1 MGNVA
6 RQNLLQAHL
15 TWGEIVDGHHVEII
29 VDLKIRI
36 FQKIVKNGLAVSIL
50 LKFDSN
56 TQPCTVRLV
65 TNFCNARNLVID
77 TNIIDFFNKNC
88 LINIVRNFSNN
99 DLLLATF
106 ELFNFSTRTHNDAAL
121 TSFVSLTN
129 LIFALNDSPC
139 WEIRARQE
147 FHQFI
152 QFSRWVVNHVDN
164 GIDDF

>member
-15 TWGEIVDGHHVEII
+15 TWSEIVDSYHVEIVI
-29 VDLKIRI
+29 DLKIRI

-99 DLLLATF
+99 DLLLTTF
-106 ELFNFSTRTHNDAAL
+106 ELFNFST
-121 TSFVSLTN
+121 
-129 LIFALNDSPC
+129 
-139 WEIRARQE
+139 
-147 FHQFI
+147 
-152 QFSRWVVNHVDN
+152 
-164 GIDDF
+164 